1 MTDLLSVSGLS
12 VFYGAKAQAV
22 EDVSFAVGQ
31 GAVVALLGANGA
43 GKTSIMKAVAGLIPV
58 RGSIRFDGEDV
69 TALPTRERVRRGIVY
84 VPEGREIVGNMTVRE
99 NLVLGGYHLG
109 GRERRTRSETVLDL
123 FPEIANKADR
133 AAWRLSGGE
142 QQMLAIGRG
151 LMAGPRLLLLDEPSL
166 GLAPML
172 VRRVFDRLGAIR
184 KETGLAIMLVE
195 QNLAMTM
202 RICDEL
208 HFLRGGQLVGHRSA
222 EALRDSAARQEAIDA
237 YLGAASAA

>member
-1 MTDLLSVSGLS
+1 MTDLLNVSGLS

-22 EDVSFAVGQ
+22 ENVSFTVGPGQ
-31 GAVVALLGANGA
+31 VTALLGANGA
-43 GKTSIMKAVAGLIPV
+43 GKTSIMKAVAGLIPG
-58 RGSIRFDGEDV
+58 RGRVHFDGQDIS
-69 TALPTRERVRRGIVY
+69 ALPARDRVRRGVVY
-84 VPEGREIVGNMTVRE
+84 VPEGREIVGDMTVRE
-99 NLVLGGYHLG
+99 NLTLGGYHVP
-109 GRERRTRSETVLDL
+109 GRERKRRTDMVLEL
-123 FPEIANKADR
+123 FPEIADKADR
-133 AAWRLSGGE
+133 SAWRLSGGE

-184 KETGLAIMLVE
+184 AETNLAIMLVE

-208 HFLRGGQLVGHRSA
+208 HFLRGGAIVGHRSA
-222 EALRDSAARQEAIDA
+222 ADLQDSAARQEAIDA